1 MRLFLAVFVV
11 LVIAAGLMV
20 ASESFQEKRWHNKL
34 KLEGNTDKIVSM
46 LMGLPS
52 QPIYV
57 DSLGQVVI
65 PREYFIRQDDSNG
78 NPNLAAL
85 FQISDSSKVKV
96 SILFNANKK
105 GDK

>member
-1 MRLFLAVFVV
+1 MKLFLAVFVV
-11 LVIAAGLMV
+11 LIICAGLMI
-20 ASESFQEKRWHNKL
+20 ASESFQEKRWHNRL
-34 KLEGNTDKIVSM
+34 LLEGNTDKIVDM

-52 QPIYV
+52 EPIYV
-57 DSLGQVVI
+57 DSLGEVVI
-65 PREYFIRQDDSNG
+65 PREYFILQNDEYGD
-78 NPNLAAL
+78 PNLAAL